1 MVSHTQFFLGA
12 RVSLITFPDRYWSL
26 TAVFAMCAMAFAY
39 GLYSSEKDLVR
50 TLCCM
55 SAICCYTVSM
65 QYFAMATEFG
75 WFAIEVEFTRGYQ
88 SPTQPT
94 RQVFWIRYLSWWV
107 A

>member
-1 MVSHTQFFLGA
+1 M
-12 RVSLITFPDRYWSL
+12 SLTRAGNRYYSL
-26 TAVFAMCAMAFAY
+26 TAVFALSAMAFAY
-39 GLYSSEKDLVR
+39 GLYSSRKELLR

-55 SAICCYTVSM
+55 SAICCYTISM

-75 WFAIEVEFTRGYQ
+75 WFAIEVEFARGHQ

-94 RQVFWIRYLSWWV
+94 RQIFWIRYLSWWV